1 MGGVRRKVAFLVM
14 ALPHS
19 DALFVQAFPRECT
32 ETFWEG
38 HVRVF
43 EFFGLVPRRIAY
55 DNTKV
60 AVAQI
65 LGPRARRLTRGFQQL
80 VSHYLFG
87 IAPPCRGAPGFEP
100 RTRWPRGSPCAK
112 PQVFVKGKPGGRRH
126 LPRRPSC
133 GSGGESARRGAWLR
147 VS

>member
-38 HVRVF
+38 HVRAF

-87 IAPPCRGAPGFEP
+87 IAPPLS
-100 RTRWPRGSPCAK
+100 RGSRLRTANTLAK
-112 PQVFVKGKPGGRRH
+112 GLAVRQAAGVRQRQ
-126 LPRRPSC
+126 
-133 GSGGESARRGAWLR
+133 ARRAQA
-147 VS
+147 SA